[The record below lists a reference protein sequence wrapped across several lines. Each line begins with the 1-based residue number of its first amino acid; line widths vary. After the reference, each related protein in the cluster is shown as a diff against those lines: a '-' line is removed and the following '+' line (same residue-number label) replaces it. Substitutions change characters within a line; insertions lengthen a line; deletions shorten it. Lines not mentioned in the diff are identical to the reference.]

1 MRHMSQVNILELSF
15 GSNLSGDLERG
26 RVCQGWPE
34 VDLLVWGTGTLV
46 MFI

>member
-15 GSNLSGDLERG
+15 GSNFPGDLER
-26 RVCQGWPE
+26 RRFCQGWPE
-34 VDLLVWGTGTLV
+34 VDPLVWGTGTLV